1 MTWTAESMCLASP
14 LLIFFNLFILELCKL
29 KARLLLLYI
38 SAMEI
43 KDGFNFGAIKQCI
56 IHLSF
61 GSLSS
66 SSAGF
71 TSVAGSQE
79 LVNTSRESSAVSMPK
94 EVPAPLTQKAALE
107 WGPRRGVSRNWAYY
121 TLTHRA
127 RGGTRGTN
135 GRSAAP
141 LTTCNAQAHLMRW
154 SWKSNHWKWGD
165 MLA

>member
-14 LLIFFNLFILELCKL
+14 LWIFYLFILELCRL
-29 KARLLLLYI
+29 KAWLLLFYF

-43 KDGFNFGAIKQCI
+43 KDSFNFSAIKQRI

-94 EVPAPLTQKAALE
+94 EVPVLLTQKAALE

-127 RGGTRGTN
+127 RGGTRGMN
-135 GRSAAP
+135 RRSAAP
-141 LTTCNAQAHLMRW
+141 LTTGNTQAHLMRC
-154 SWKSNHWKWGD
+154 SWKSNNWKWGD
-165 MLA
+165 MPA